1 MVNFNRNP
9 YIVGNAIS
17 DSNRFFGRQDLF
29 GIINDSLKNNEQI
42 ILLHGQRR
50 IGKSSVLK
58 QIPKK
63 LGTDE
68 FVFVHSDFQHR
79 GKLSNPE
86 ILRLIA
92 IEIIEELETNQDF
105 LHHLAEKIQTN
116 IETFSRDFLPEVY
129 QQLDNKKL
137 VLLWDEFDV
146 LTERDTE
153 LSTDSDN
160 FYSYI
165 RQLQEK
171 DQKLFI
177 IPIVG
182 RHISKL
188 PKLVDSLR
196 PGPSKKIGLLD
207 KDHTEDLII
216 KPAEN
221 ELIYEK
227 GAIEAILNLS
237 AGHPFVTQVICSTIY
252 NLARTRYQN
261 NQQIVLPLSINGDDV
276 ESRVDEAI
284 KSAEGGLKWFW
295 DGLTTEQKVIFAAV
309 AKAQDIA
316 IQGNENKDI
325 PQPPLA
331 ILKRYGIVST
341 EYLNKA
347 HEQLH
352 NDGFLDNTR
361 RRIKVE
367 FVRRWLMRKVDI
379 HDLKDEI
386 DIVIDLKNAIGNL
399 EKIEEEDVNS
409 LISVAINKPKMAL
422 RFYNDALDLNPNNF
436 TTVISL
442 AGEYLKIEELDKAC
456 ELYKRAYQFYSINNR
471 QGIVLQPLLTL
482 AEKYSK
488 AENFEQA
495 LKIYRLADEIDRE
508 SSKDGFLQ
516 TIENYV
522 HKLILAREWIK
533 ATEQCQSGLEI
544 DPNRILF
551 KQRLKEIEARESNT
565 NLNVAA
571 KPLNKKPST
580 IMLKWL
586 NRSSRLIASLG
597 LAGVVVIGVG
607 ISQSLRTC
615 PPGERKEL
623 GVFCVVDNSR
633 ISRGNSTF
641 FPEINNIPRDKGI
654 QAFKKGNYQEATVL
668 FNQAV
673 KANQNDP
680 EVLIYYNNALAR
692 KQGSP
697 FTLAVVVP
705 LDKNQDDRNNGREIL
720 RGVAQAQDQ
729 FNQKNGLNG
738 RLLEIVI
745 ANDSNTEKAKEVAQE
760 LAKDASILGV
770 IGHSSSDA
778 TRAAIPEYEKAK
790 LAVISS
796 TSSSI
801 FLNNPVFFRAV
812 NSDESEGK
820 TLAEY
825 TYKNLKLKKAVIFAN
840 PNSPYSNSIREVFTN
855 EFEKLGGEVVRK
867 PLIDLTASTFDP
879 EKEVTKSVYANN
891 AKAEAALLFPDTR
904 STNIALNTAKE
915 ITKRNERLK
924 TQKRPELK
932 MLAGASLYKSDTLTN
947 GRENVEGLIIAV
959 PWFGETLQAQPFAK
973 KAYKQWRGDI
983 NWRTAI
989 SFDATWALIKALSNN
1004 PSRSTVLGGL
1014 ENVSL
1019 SASQTSGYPLKFTP
1033 EREREG
1039 ESILLQVKGNQF
1051 VQIDPPAKP

>member
-1 MVNFNRNP
+1 MPFPPTP
-9 YIVGNAIS
+9 YIIGGRIT
-17 DSNRFFGRQDLF
+17 DTNRFFGREKFFND
-29 GIINDSLKNNEQI
+29 INYYLKTDNVKL

-50 IGKSSVLK
+50 IGKSSVIA
-58 QIPKK
+58 QIPGK

-68 FVFVHSDFQHR
+68 FVFISFDFQGTVNSSHQ
-79 GKLSNPE
+79 E
-86 ILRLIA
+86 IIHSIA
-92 IEIIEELETNQDF
+92 IGIIEKLETLETNEEI
-105 LHHLAEKIQTN
+105 LTHLAENIPSN
-116 IETFSRDFLPEVY
+116 IEIFSREFLPTVY
-129 QQLDNKKL
+129 QQLGNKKL

-153 LSTDSDN
+153 SDTDIKN
-160 FYSYI
+160 FCDYI
-165 RQLQEK
+165 LQLQK
-171 DQKLFI
+171 RDQKLFI
-177 IPIVG
+177 IPVVG
-182 RHISKL
+182 RYISKL
-188 PKLVDSLR
+188 PKLVSSLR
-196 PGPSKKIGLLD
+196 EALNIEIGLL
-207 KDHTEDLII
+207 KKEDTQKLII
-216 KPAEN
+216 QPDKN
-221 ELIYEK
+221 VLNYEEE
-227 GAIEAILNLS
+227 AIEAIFQLS
-237 AGHPFVTQVICSTIY
+237 AGHPYVTQCICSAIY
-252 NLARTRYQN
+252 NLARDRY
-261 NQQIVLPLSINGDDV
+261 NQKNVLPQSINGHDV
-276 ESRVDEAI
+276 ESIVDKAI
-284 KSAEGGLKWFW
+284 ELAKGGLDGFW
-295 DGLTTEQKVIFAAV
+295 GGLTPEQQVIFAA
-309 AKAQDIA
+309 AAEARNIA
-316 IQGNENKDI
+316 IQENEP
-325 PQPPLA
+325 PQLM
-331 ILKRYGIVST
+331 LLRSHGIAT
-341 EYLNKA
+341 EYLKKA
-347 HEQLH
+347 DEQLH
-352 NDGFLDNTR
+352 EYGFLDNNR
-361 RRIKVE
+361 VKVE
-367 FVRRWLMRKVDI
+367 FVRRWLVKS
-379 HDLKDEI
+379 HQLKEEI
-386 DIVIDLKNAIGNL
+386 SNL
-399 EKIEEEDVNS
+399 ETVQQENVDK
-409 LISVAINKPKMAL
+409 LLSVADDLREHDDTRAVQTYELAL
-422 RFYNDALDLNPNNF
+422 KLNPNNF
-436 TTVISL
+436 KTVTSL
-442 AGEYLKIEELDKAC
+442 ADEYLKIEELNKAC
-456 ELYKRAYQFYSINNR
+456 ELYKRAYQFYSFIGNINK
-471 QGIVLQPLLTL
+471 QQSVLQPLLTV

-495 LKIYRLADEIDRE
+495 LEIYRLADEIDRE

-544 DPNRILF
+544 DPNRISF
-551 KQRLKEIEARESNT
+551 QQRLKEIQFLESNT

-580 IMLKWL
+580 IMLQWL
-586 NRSSRLIASLG
+586 NRSSILIASLG

-633 ISRGNSTF
+633 ISRGNRTF
-641 FPEINNIPRDKGI
+641 FPEINNTYRDQGI
-654 QAFKKGNYQEATVL
+654 QAFKKGNYQEAIKS
-668 FNQAV
+668 FKEAV
-673 KANQNDP
+673 NANRYDP

-692 KQGSP
+692 QQGSP

-705 LDKNQDDRNNGREIL
+705 LDKNQDDRNNGTEIL

-745 ANDSNTEKAKEVAQE
+745 ANDSNKDKATEVAQE

-770 IGHSSSDA
+770 IGHNSSDA

-801 FLNNPVFFRAV
+801 YLNNPVFFRAV

-825 TYKNLKLKKAVIFAN
+825 IYKNLKLKKAVIFAN

-855 EFEKLGGEVVRK
+855 EFKKLGGEVVRK

-924 TQKRPELK
+924 TKNPPRPELK
-932 MLAGASLYKSDTLTN
+932 MLAGASLYKDDTLAN
-947 GRENVEGLIIAV
+947 DGENVKGLIIAV
-959 PWFGETLQAQPFAK
+959 PWFRGTSQAKSFAK
-973 KAYKQWRGDI
+973 TADRQWGGGI
-983 NWRTAI
+983 SWRTAT
-989 SFDATWALIKALSNN
+989 SFDATQALIKTLSNN
-1004 PSRSTVLGGL
+1004 PSRSTVLRGL
-1014 ENVSL
+1014 EKVSL
-1019 SASQTSGYPLKFTP
+1019 LASETSGYPLKFTP

>member
-1 MVNFNRNP
+1 MPFPPNP
-9 YIVGNAIS
+9 YIPGGRIT
-17 DSNRFFGRQDLF
+17 DTNRFFGREEFFND
-29 GIINDSLKNNEQI
+29 INYYLKTDNVKL

-50 IGKSSVLK
+50 IGKSSVIA
-58 QIPKK
+58 QIPGK

-68 FVFVHSDFQHR
+68 FVFISFDFQDTVNSSHQKIIHSIAI
-79 GKLSNPE
+79 GIIDKIETKNE
-86 ILRLIA
+86 IL
-92 IEIIEELETNQDF
+92 T
-105 LHHLAEKIQTN
+105 HLAENIPSN
-116 IETFSRDFLPEVY
+116 IEIFSREFLPTVY
-129 QQLDNKKL
+129 QQLGNKKL

-153 LSTDSDN
+153 SDTDIKN
-160 FYSYI
+160 FCDYI
-165 RQLQEK
+165 LQLQK
-171 DQKLFI
+171 RDQKLFI
-177 IPIVG
+177 IPVVG

-188 PKLVDSLR
+188 PKLVSSLR
-196 PGPSKKIGLLD
+196 EALNIEIGLL
-207 KDHTEDLII
+207 KKEDTQKLII
-216 KPAEN
+216 QPDKN
-221 ELIYEK
+221 VLNYEEE
-227 GAIEAILNLS
+227 AIEAIFQLS
-237 AGHPFVTQVICSTIY
+237 AGHPYVTQCICSAIY
-252 NLARTRYQN
+252 NLARDRY
-261 NQQIVLPLSINGDDV
+261 NQTNVLPQSINGHDV
-276 ESRVDEAI
+276 ESIVDKAI
-284 KSAEGGLKWFW
+284 ELAEGGLDWFW
-295 DGLTTEQKVIFAAV
+295 GGLTTEQQVIFAA
-309 AKAQDIA
+309 AAEAQNIA
-316 IQGNENKDI
+316 IQENEP
-325 PQPPLA
+325 PQLM
-331 ILKRYGIVST
+331 LLRSHGIAT
-341 EYLNKA
+341 EYLNTA
-347 HEQLH
+347 NQQLH
-352 NDGFLDNTR
+352 EYDFLDNSR
-361 RRIKVE
+361 VKVE
-367 FVRRWLMRKVDI
+367 FVRRWLVKR
-379 HDLKDEI
+379 HQLKEEI
-386 DIVIDLKNAIGNL
+386 SHL
-399 EKIEEEDVNS
+399 ETVEQENVNK
-409 LISVAINKPKMAL
+409 LLSVADDLREHDDTRAVQTYELAL
-422 RFYNDALDLNPNNF
+422 KLNPNNF
-436 TTVISL
+436 KTVTSL
-442 AGEYLKIEELDKAC
+442 AEEYLKIEELNKAC
-456 ELYKRAYQFYSINNR
+456 ELYERAYQFYSFIGNINK
-471 QGIVLQPLLTL
+471 QESVLQPLLTV

-495 LKIYRLADEIDRE
+495 LEIYRLADKIDRE

-580 IMLKWL
+580 IMLQWL
-586 NRSSRLIASLG
+586 NRSSILIASLG

-607 ISQSLRTC
+607 ISQGLRTC

-633 ISRGNSTF
+633 ISRGNRTF
-641 FPEINNIPRDKGI
+641 FPEINNTYRDQGI
-654 QAFKKGNYQEATVL
+654 QAFKKGNYQEAIKS
-668 FNQAV
+668 FKEAV
-673 KANQNDP
+673 NANRYDP

-692 KQGSP
+692 QQGSP

-705 LDKNQDDRNNGREIL
+705 LDKNQDDRNNGTEIL

-729 FNQKNGLNG
+729 FNQKNGLKG

-745 ANDSNTEKAKEVAQE
+745 ANDSNKDKATEVAQE

-770 IGHSSSDA
+770 IGHNSSDA

-801 FLNNPVFFRAV
+801 YLNNPVFFRAV

-924 TQKRPELK
+924 TQNPPRPELK
-932 MLAGASLYKSDTLTN
+932 MLAGASLYKDDTLAN
-947 GRENVEGLIIAV
+947 GGENVEGLIIAV
-959 PWFGETLQAQPFAK
+959 PWFGKTLQAQRFAQK
-973 KAYKQWRGDI
+973 SDKQWGGAI
-983 NWRTAI
+983 SWRTAT

-1004 PSRSTVLGGL
+1004 PSRSTVLGRL
-1014 ENVSL
+1014 KSVTLTENE
-1019 SASQTSGYPLKFTP
+1019 TSGYPLKFTL

>member
-1 MVNFNRNP
+1 MPFPPNP
-9 YIVGNAIS
+9 YIIGGRIT
-17 DSNRFFGRQDLF
+17 DTNRFFGREKFFND
-29 GIINDSLKNNEQI
+29 INDYLKTDNVKL

-50 IGKSSVLK
+50 IGKSSVIA
-58 QIPKK
+58 QIPNK

-68 FVFVHSDFQHR
+68 FVFISFDFQDTVNSSHQ
-79 GKLSNPE
+79 KIIHS
-86 ILRLIA
+86 IA
-92 IEIIEELETNQDF
+92 IGIIEKLETLETNEEI
-105 LHHLAEKIQTN
+105 LNHLAENILTN
-116 IETFSRDFLPEVY
+116 IEIFSREFLPTVY
-129 QQLDNKKL
+129 QQLGNKKL

-153 LSTDSDN
+153 SDTDSKN
-160 FYSYI
+160 FCDYI
-165 RQLQEK
+165 LQLQK
-171 DQKLFI
+171 RDQKLFI
-177 IPIVG
+177 IPVAG

-188 PKLVDSLR
+188 PKLVSSLR
-196 PGPSKKIGLLD
+196 EALNREIGLL
-207 KDHTEDLII
+207 KKEDTQKLII
-216 KPAEN
+216 QPDKN
-221 ELIYEK
+221 VLNYEEE
-227 GAIEAILNLS
+227 AIEAIFQLS
-237 AGHPFVTQVICSTIY
+237 AGHPYVTQCICSAIY
-252 NLARTRYQN
+252 NLARDRY
-261 NQQIVLPLSINGDDV
+261 NQTNVLPQSINGHDV
-276 ESRVDEAI
+276 ESIVDKAI
-284 KSAEGGLKWFW
+284 ELAEGGLDWFW
-295 DGLTTEQKVIFAAV
+295 GGLTTEQQVIFAA
-309 AKAQDIA
+309 AAEARNIA
-316 IQGNENKDI
+316 IQENEP
-325 PQPPLA
+325 PQLM
-331 ILKRYGIVST
+331 LLRSHGIAT
-341 EYLNKA
+341 EYLNTA
-347 HEQLH
+347 NRQLH
-352 NDGFLDNTR
+352 EYDFLDNSR
-361 RRIKVE
+361 VKVE
-367 FVRRWLMRKVDI
+367 FVCRWLVKR
-379 HDLKDEI
+379 HQLKDEI
-386 DIVIDLKNAIGNL
+386 SNL
-399 EKIEEEDVNS
+399 ETVEQENVNK
-409 LISVAINKPKMAL
+409 LLSVADDLREHDDTRAVQTYELAL
-422 RFYNDALDLNPNNF
+422 KLNPNNF
-436 TTVISL
+436 KTVTSL
-442 AGEYLKIEELDKAC
+442 ADEYLKIEELNKAC
-456 ELYKRAYQFYSINNR
+456 ELYKRAYQFYSFIGNINK
-471 QGIVLQPLLTL
+471 QESVLQPLLTV

-488 AENFEQA
+488 SENFEQA
-495 LKIYRLADEIDRE
+495 LKIYRLADKIDRE

-522 HKLILAREWIK
+522 HKLILAKKWIK

-544 DPNRILF
+544 DPNRISF

-580 IMLKWL
+580 IMLQWV

-673 KANQNDP
+673 KANKNDP

-924 TQKRPELK
+924 TQNPPRPELK
-932 MLAGASLYKSDTLTN
+932 MLAGASLYKDDTLAN
-947 GRENVEGLIIAV
+947 GGENVEGLIIAV
-959 PWFGETLQAQPFAK
+959 PWFGKTLQAQRFAQK
-973 KAYKQWRGDI
+973 SDKQWGGAI
-983 NWRTAI
+983 SWRTAT

-1019 SASQTSGYPLKFTP
+1019 PASQTSGYPLKFTP